1 MVKEIINQKSAL
13 VGEIKEKIEKSRAV
27 IFVDYKGIT
36 VEKDTEIRK
45 NFREAGLE
53 YKVLK
58 NTMVR
63 RAFNE
68 LGVTDF
74 DETLNGPTAIA
85 FGYEDE
91 AVTAKAINDVAVAT
105 KDAFTIKAA
114 YVDGAKIDDATVNA
128 LAKLGSRNGVYAQ
141 LMGTLLA
148 PIQKM
153 AGTLQ
158 AVADK
163 GE

>member
-1 MVKEIINQKSAL
+1 MAKEIINQKAEL
-13 VGEIKEKIEKSRAV
+13 VAGIKEKIEKSRAV

-36 VEKDTEIRK
+36 VDADTAIRK
-45 NFREAGLE
+45 SFREAGLE

-68 LGVTDF
+68 IGVTAF

-91 AVTAKAINDVAVAT
+91 AQTAKAIADVAAANKNFFNV
-105 KDAFTIKAA
+105 KAA
-114 YVDGAKIDDATVNA
+114 YVDGQSLDEDKIKMLAT
-128 LAKLGSRNGVYAQ
+128 LGSRAGVYAQ

-148 PIQKM
+148 PMQKL

-158 AVADK
+158 AVAEK
-163 GE
+163 EA

>member
-1 MVKEIINQKSAL
+1 MEKAIITQKSEL
-13 VGEIKEKIEKSRAV
+13 VAGIKEKIEKSRAV
-27 IFVDYKGIT
+27 IFIDYKGLT
-36 VEKDTEIRK
+36 VEDDTAIRK
-45 NFREAGLE
+45 SFREQGLE

-68 LGVTDF
+68 LGFNDF

-91 AVTAKAINDVAVAT
+91 AKTAKAIADVAAAN
-105 KDAFTIKAA
+105 KKAFNIKAA
-114 YVDGAKIDDATVNA
+114 FVDGQNLDESKIKLLAT
-128 LAKLGSRNGVYAQ
+128 LGSRAGVYAQ

-148 PIQKM
+148 PMQKL

-158 AVADK
+158 AVAEK
-163 GE
+163 E